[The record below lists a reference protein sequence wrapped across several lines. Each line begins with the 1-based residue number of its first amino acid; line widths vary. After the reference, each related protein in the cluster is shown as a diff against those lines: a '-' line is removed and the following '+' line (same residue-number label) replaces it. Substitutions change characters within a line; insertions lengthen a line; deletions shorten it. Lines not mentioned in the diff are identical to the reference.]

1 MLDFDLAVL
10 YQVETRALKQAVRRN
25 KDRFPND
32 FMFTLTPAEIND
44 MVSQNVIPS
53 RSYLGGAKPMAFS
66 EQGVAML
73 STVLKSKQALQANI
87 AIMRAFVQMRH
98 LLDSN
103 KELDAKLAEMEKK
116 YDEQFKTVFD
126 AIKELIHQKSG
137 PRERIGFKKN
147 VL

>member
-1 MLDFDLAVL
+1 MAKITSPAVTEVTNRILFIRGNKVMLDFDLAVL

-66 EQGVAML
+66 
-73 STVLKSKQALQANI
+73 
-87 AIMRAFVQMRH
+87 
-98 LLDSN
+98 
-103 KELDAKLAEMEKK
+103 
-116 YDEQFKTVFD
+116 
-126 AIKELIHQKSG
+126 
-137 PRERIGFKKN
+137 
-147 VL
+147 